1 MGSNVP
7 ASAFPAASVATVDGL
22 PRGPVI
28 AGSDGTAQSLDAVA
42 AGALLARTVRRE
54 LLVVRVVAPG
64 DAPDTAEKKLDEAAA
79 DVPLLDGQPTE
90 MRVATSGS
98 PSEGLAAIAAERNAL
113 AVMVGS
119 TQRVGLATLVP
130 GTTADRL
137 LQAAQR
143 PVGVV
148 PRGYA
153 GAAPP
158 DVRVVAAAFDGSPE
172 AEVATRLGA
181 AVARDA
187 QGTIRVVAVAP
198 QPSAAGETGAG
209 EELGEA
215 LATLVADLPRE
226 VRPDGMLLHGEV
238 GAVLIDEAEKGVDL
252 LFMGSHAWGPVHRA
266 LLGSITAT
274 VRATSPC
281 PVVIVPP
288 GARVSSR
295 R

>member
-1 MGSNVP
+1 MVS
-7 ASAFPAASVATVDGL
+7 FDGL
-22 PRGPVI
+22 PPGPVV
-28 AGSDGTAQSLDAVA
+28 AGSNDTSESLDAVV
-42 AGALLARTVRRE
+42 AGALLARTLGRE

-64 DAPDTAEKKLDEAAA
+64 EPADTAETKLDEEAAEARA
-79 DVPLLDGQPTE
+79 DVRLLDGQTTE
-90 MRVATSGS
+90 TRVATSAS

-130 GTTADRL
+130 GTTSDRL
-137 LQAAQR
+137 LQTTQR

-181 AVARDA
+181 ALARDA
-187 QGTIRVVAVAP
+187 EGTIRVVAVAP
-198 QPSAAGETGAG
+198 QQPAAGETRAG

-215 LATLVADLPRE
+215 LAMLVADLPRE

-238 GAVLIDEAEKGVDL
+238 GAVLIDEAEKGVDF

-266 LLGSITAT
+266 LLGSVTAT

>member
-1 MGSNVP
+1 MP

-54 LLVVRVVAPG
+54 LLVVRVVSPG
-64 DAPDTAEKKLDEAAA
+64 EAPDEAESELNGETAEAVAR
-79 DVPLLDGQPTE
+79 LLDGEPAET
-90 MRVATSGS
+90 RVTTSSS
-98 PSEGLAAIAAERNAL
+98 PSEGLAEIAAEQDAL
-113 AVMVGS
+113 AVIVGS

-209 EELGEA
+209 EELGDA